1 MKTSSCMGLTAT
13 RFLVSRCATAVVGLA
28 RSYQPGINPIAPPL
42 ILYLLLWVLLSQR
55 TLTTTAAIHFVV
67 FVLPLFST
75 KPVKNIALSA
85 VKKGSPPA
93 SQGQQNITC
102 SVLSFFILLLYSK
115 EHFSSKTVRIAKGP
129 LGSLSQDLS
138 NFTVTLLLNPM
149 EQRMG
154 TKTLRSSH
162 MVWILLPRGPQWEEQ
177 YLISSYHTQRSQS
190 MGDTGKTKPGDQP
203 PDARSPHT
211 PYVRAHN
218 RAVSSSTR

>member
-1 MKTSSCMGLTAT
+1 MGSVVPKDPDYHSNHPLRGVCASLVLNKTCEEHRT
-13 RFLVSRCATAVVGLA
+13 RCCKEGQSTCLSRAIKYHLFCF
-28 RSYQPGINPIAPPL
+28 
-42 ILYLLLWVLLSQR
+42 IL
-55 TLTTTAAIHFVV
+55 
-67 FVLPLFST
+67 
-75 KPVKNIALSA
+75 
-85 VKKGSPPA
+85 
-93 SQGQQNITC
+93 
-102 SVLSFFILLLYSK
+102 FILLLYSK

-211 PYVRAHN
+211 PYVRAHD
-218 RAVSSSTR
+218 RAVLSSTR